1 MCCCICYDVSTL
13 YTSSFHLFL
22 LRSEAGS
29 ITATAVLTRCL
40 ALVSSPSLLQGQ
52 SQGHSS
58 SLYSCFPYFSLTAPD
73 NRSNLVIQVQPLP
86 TNCALLN
93 IYAALDNQLY
103 IVFDIP
109 PLITNCALLFTY
121 VPWQPLFLGY
131 ILQPLIS
138 GCTLYSPHAP
148 SNWLCI
154 VVLLQSLLVS
164 CDFVIHPRFD

>member
-1 MCCCICYDVSTL
+1 MLRRV
-13 YTSSFHLFL
+13 YTSSFHRFL

-52 SQGHSS
+52 SQGHQCHSS

-73 NRSNLVIQVQPLP
+73 NRSNLVIQVQSLI

-103 IVFDIP
+103 IVYDVP
-109 PLITNCALLFTY
+109 TLKTNCALLLTY
-121 VPWQPLFLGY
+121 VPWQPLRLGY
-131 ILQPLIS
+131 ILQHLIS
-138 GCTLYSPHAP
+138 GCTLYSPQAP
-148 SNWLCI
+148 ATGCELLMSYSPLYP
-154 VVLLQSLLVS
+154 VVPCYSPY
-164 CDFVIHPRFD
+164 I